1 MNLLVTLP
9 TRSRPEKC
17 LQVIKLYH
25 QLSTH
30 DDVRFLLSCDTD
42 DDTMNNSEMVS
53 IINSLPRTSVVY
65 NANTTKISAVNSSVS
80 GQDFDICLQ
89 TSDDMIPKIAGYDTR
104 IVNDMKKYYPDTDGV
119 LWYNDGYRGDN
130 GNGLNTLCIL
140 GKKYYD
146 RFGYIYHPSYK
157 SLWCDNEFTIVS
169 KSLNRCTYSND
180 VIIKHNHHGHHDD
193 KSHAKYDRLYA
204 RNDAYNSVDK
214 ANFEKRHALNFPL

>member
-9 TRSRPEKC
+9 TRSRPEKSI
-17 LQVIKLYH
+17 QVIKMYH

-30 DDVRFLLSCDTD
+30 DDVRFVLSCDTD
-42 DDTMNNSEMVS
+42 DNTMNNSEMIS
-53 IINSLPRTSVVY
+53 IINSLPRTTVVY
-65 NANTTKISAVNSSVS
+65 NNNTTKISAINSSVA

-89 TSDDMIPKIAGYDTR
+89 ASDDMIPKITGYDTR
-104 IVNDMKKYYPDTDGV
+104 IVNDMERYYPDTDGV
-119 LWYNDGYRGDN
+119 LWYNDGYSGDN

-169 KSLNRCTYSND
+169 KLLNRCTYSND
-180 VIIKHNHHGHHDD
+180 VIIKHNHHGHRDD
-193 KSHAKYDRLYA
+193 SSHAKYDKLYA

-214 ANFEKRHALNFPL
+214 ANFEERRTLNFPL